1 MKKMIVFS
9 ALFFVMIIS
18 ASALVPFTGAP
29 LLPYIVFGF
38 VDWQGQNL
46 GGARVE
52 ITNQNTGYST
62 IIRTNIDGY
71 WQEEGSNWLTTFA
84 ERDPVL
90 AGDIIK
96 VKSLDGCGT
105 NDVCEKTFTAK
116 INPNKFSAQLDLS
129 LSGVLIPPS
138 PD

>member
-1 MKKMIVFS
+1 MKKLITFL
-9 ALFFVMIIS
+9 ALFCVMI
-18 ASALVPFTGAP
+18 ASVNALVVYTGSP
-29 LLPYIVFGF
+29 SLPYILFGF
-38 VDWQGQNL
+38 VDWQSKAL

-52 ITNQNTGYST
+52 LTNQNTGYST
-62 IIRTNIDGY
+62 IIRTNVDGY
-71 WQEEGSNWLTTFA
+71 WQEEGSNWLTAFA

-96 VKSLDGCGT
+96 VKVLDGCGT